1 MGSASP
7 PPPPPSPPPPHAL
20 VLPCPA
26 QGHVIPLM
34 ELSHR
39 LVDRGFTI
47 TFVNTHFD
55 RARVRASQPGPW
67 TDTGPLRLVSIP
79 DGLDPRA
86 DRNDLG
92 RLTLAMQEHMPGH
105 LEELIRDSSA
115 EPEPERGPL
124 TCVIA
129 DHSMAWALD
138 VAKKMGLRA
147 VAFWPSSAGLL
158 ATMLDVPNMIEDGI
172 IDTNGIP
179 MEQKMIE
186 LGPGMPSMNTTN
198 FWWNSIGD
206 PFMER
211 VFFDAVLRGTKSIDS
226 AECILCNSFTHA
238 ELPVF
243 KCAPKIRPIGPLLPG
258 LQPDKVVGH
267 YWPEDSSC
275 VGWLNQQPPKSV
287 VYVAF
292 GSFTVFTPQQFQEL
306 ALGLEMMGRRFLW
319 VVRPDITEKGN
330 TTFSGGFKERVAGR
344 GKMVGW
350 SPQQRVLAH
359 PSVACFV
366 SHCGWNSTMEGIT
379 NGVPFLCWPYFAD
392 QFLNE
397 AYICDTWKVG
407 LRLSKNAEGIVTR
420 GEIKAMVEALLGDG
434 DVVGRALELKEVAA
448 RSIGEGGS
456 SFDNFN
462 EFVESMK
469 KHV

>member
-1 MGSASP
+1 MGSSSP
-7 PPPPPSPPPPHAL
+7 PPPPPPHAL
-20 VLPCPA
+20 VLPYPA

-67 TDTGPLRLVSIP
+67 ADTGPLRLVSIP

-105 LEELIRDSSA
+105 LEELIRASSA
-115 EPEPERGPL
+115 EPEPDRGPL

-172 IDTNGIP
+172 IDTNGVP
-179 MEQKMIE
+179 MEHKTIE
-186 LGPGMPSMNTTN
+186 LGPGMPSMNTAN
-198 FWWNSIGD
+198 FWWNNIGD
-206 PFMER
+206 PSMER
-211 VFFDAVLRGTKSIDS
+211 VFFNVVLRGTKSIDS
-226 AECILCNSFTHA
+226 AEWILCNSFTHA

-275 VGWLNQQPPKSV
+275 VGWLDQQPPKSV

-292 GSFTVFTPQQFQEL
+292 GSFTVFTPQQFQ
-306 ALGLEMMGRRFLW
+306 
-319 VVRPDITEKGN
+319 
-330 TTFSGGFKERVAGR
+330 
-344 GKMVGW
+344 
-350 SPQQRVLAH
+350 
-359 PSVACFV
+359 
-366 SHCGWNSTMEGIT
+366 
-379 NGVPFLCWPYFAD
+379 
-392 QFLNE
+392 
-397 AYICDTWKVG
+397 VG
-407 LRLSKNAEGIVTR
+407 LRLSKDTEGIVTR
-420 GEIKAMVEALLGDG
+420 GKIKAMVEALLGNG

-448 RSIGEGGS
+448 GSIGEGGS